1 MTHQSQKSATWFAHH
16 YKKASRHS
24 LYSICLFILGLP
36 LHLLVLFMYI
46 KRKRSIQADDINYD
60 DQRGDEDLGRL
71 RKQELAKQTFFN
83 EQKTGKETE
92 QIVQQRFRQLKV
104 EAQEKEAHQT
114 GKVRLT
120 FKQEIASFLSKPKG
134 LFIGIVLGFPM
145 FLLLTVYAYPYVK
158 YIFDRFIMMLFVI
171 AGVTTVVFSILH
183 FSSFNPAVNIL
194 GAQASAEQIENFNR
208 VYGLDQPYLVQLWK
222 TFQGILTFDLGLS
235 FEGREDVAST
245 ILRKFPITL
254 QLTLLS
260 LALAII
266 VAIPAGIYAAVKR
279 NSIYD
284 QSLMFVALI
293 GLSIPSFWLG
303 LVMIMQFS
311 IHLGWLPSTY
321 RASNSLSLIMP
332 TIVLGTGLMAAVARM
347 ARSSTLEVIGEDYIL
362 MARAKGLSS
371 RHVLVKHAVPNA
383 LIPIVTVIGL
393 QFGGL
398 LGGAAVTEKVFN
410 ISGLGSY
417 IVDKQFVPD
426 IPSVL
431 GGVIYIAIA
440 ISIVNVV
447 IDILYTFLDPR
458 IRSKMKEY

>member
-1 MTHQSQKSATWFAHH
+1 MVANDSHVSDQVWSDVVSQ
-16 YKKASRHS
+16 
-24 LYSICLFILGLP
+24 
-36 LHLLVLFMYI
+36 
-46 KRKRSIQADDINYD
+46 
-60 DQRGDEDLGRL
+60 L
-71 RKQELAKQTFFN
+71 RTQEIAKQTFFK
-83 EQKTGKETE
+83 EEKTEKETE
-92 QIVQQRFRQLKV
+92 HIVQQRLKQV
-104 EAQEKEAHQT
+104 IADNQSSP
-114 GKVRLT
+114 T
-120 FKQEIASFLSKPKG
+120 FKNEVVLFLSNTKG
-134 LFIGIVLGFPM
+134 LWTGLILGFPM
-145 FLLLTVYAYPYVK
+145 FLLLAIYAFPYVK

-171 AGVTTVVFSILH
+171 AGVTTVVFTILH
-183 FSSFNPAVNIL
+183 FSSFDPAVNIL

-208 VYGLDQPYLVQLWK
+208 VYGLDQSYLVQLWK

-235 FEGREDVAST
+235 FEGREDVVST

-260 LALAII
+260 LVLA
-266 VAIPAGIYAAVKR
+266 VLFAVPAGIYAAVKR

-284 QSLMFVALI
+284 QSLMFIALI

-321 RASNSLSLIMP
+321 RVDNPMSLLMP

-371 RHVLVKHAVPNA
+371 RHVLLKHAVPNA

-447 IDILYTFLDPR
+447 IDLIYTFLDPR